1 MCVCAFLCVILLCV
15 MKCHLM
21 QTLSTVL
28 HAQLGTDL
36 NLPYLEVRPLYRT
49 GTTSIHSPSVKKI
62 EAQRYLRYNAEGT

>member
-49 GTTSIHSPSVKKI
+49 GTTRMLPPSVD
-62 EAQRYLRYNAEGT
+62 RLND